1 MQDINKAIKSETVEI
16 SKEAMSLNSSIIFK
30 ILMGRTS
37 CSEEDGEAERTRV
50 LFDEFLEK
58 ILRKHEKE
66 KISEHQSRDMMD
78 VLLEASRDENADYK
92 ITRNHIKSFLII
104 RQTTQWTMAEIM
116 NDTNILERLKE
127 EIDCVTSKAPE
138 RGTGA
143 TCGTRSRRVEVGATS
158 CTEVIHP
165 LQAQLLVDD
174 FHDLERPLGATSRTR
189 AGFWRGEASSAERP
203 MGAT

>member
-37 CSEEDGEAERTRV
+37 CSEEDGEAERTRGLV
-50 LFDEFLEK
+50 IESFALFKKIFFATLLHRPPEKLEISLIKKDILNVSDRFDEFLEK
-58 ILRKHEKE
+58 ILRKHEEE

-104 RQTTQWTMAEIM
+104 SMLTLSLSNNSNQ
-116 NDTNILERLKE
+116 
-127 EIDCVTSKAPE
+127 
-138 RGTGA
+138 
-143 TCGTRSRRVEVGATS
+143 
-158 CTEVIHP
+158 H
-165 LQAQLLVDD
+165 
-174 FHDLERPLGATSRTR
+174 HY
-189 AGFWRGEASSAERP
+189 
-203 MGAT
+203 

>member
-37 CSEEDGEAERTRV
+37 CSEEDGEAERTRGLV
-50 LFDEFLEK
+50 IEFDEFLEK
-58 ILRKHEKE
+58 ILRKHEEE

-92 ITRNHIKSFLII
+92 ITRNHIKYFLII

-127 EIDCVTSKAPE
+127 EIDCVVGK
-138 RGTGA
+138 
-143 TCGTRSRRVEVGATS
+143 SRLIQETDLPNLPYLQGVVKEGLRLRAVQYGK
-158 CTEVIHP
+158 TE
-165 LQAQLLVDD
+165 
-174 FHDLERPLGATSRTR
+174 SYRTEPNR
-189 AGFWRGEASSAERP
+189 NR
-203 MGAT
+203 